1 MEGFSRFTEK
11 AQETLSRAQSIMV
24 EMSHTQL
31 DLEHVLQALLEQP
44 ESLAVRIL
52 QRMRVNP
59 DFVRSRVNQ
68 LLDRKPKVRLEGG
81 PVVTGQIYLTPQ
93 SKKLFD
99 DAGEEANRMRDE
111 YIGNEHL
118 FIAVLSARSSE
129 AQRILAELG
138 VTKGKIYS
146 AIRDIRGS
154 QSASDA
160 TAENRYQI
168 LEKYSTD
175 LTAAARQSKLD
186 PVVGR
191 NMEITRVMQI
201 LSRRTKNN
209 PALIGEPGVG
219 KTAIVEGLAQK
230 IVAGNVPE
238 ILKNRR
244 VLALDMAQLVAGSK
258 FRGEFEERLKAVI
271 QEIVN
276 SRGEIILFIDE
287 MHNVVGTGAAE
298 GAIDAAN
305 MLKPALARG
314 ELQAIGATTLDEYRK
329 HIEKDKALARRFQSI
344 FVGAPSVEDTVKI
357 LHGLRDRYESHHNL
371 KISDGA
377 LEQAAYLSNRY
388 ITDRFL
394 PDKAIDLIDEAAAKV
409 RIEIY
414 DMPESLRE
422 AEAKIRQLRLDE
434 EAAWRERDY
443 ERAANFKSEL
453 LKLEE
458 KLENARSDWLAEKDL
473 DEVVDE
479 DEVAAVVAS
488 ITGIP
493 VTSMLEE
500 ESDKLLRMESTVHE
514 RIVGQH
520 EAVTAVADALRRSR
534 SGLADPD
541 RPMGSFLFLG
551 PTGVGKTELARQ
563 LAAFMF
569 DDENAIVRVDMSEYG
584 ERHTVSRML
593 GAPPGYVGYQ
603 EGGQLSEVVRR
614 RPYQVVLFDEIEK
627 AHPEVLNVL
636 LQILDEG
643 RLTDGQGH
651 TVDFRNTI
659 VIMTSNVGA
668 KAISKQDNVGF
679 RPRPADASAEEAD
692 ERDYRDMKARL
703 VEQLRRSFRPE
714 FLNRIDEIIIFR
726 SLTKDEV
733 KRIVDILISDLRERL
748 VERKVGLHVT
758 DAARD
763 RILEL
768 GWDPDYG
775 ARPLRRTIQRE
786 VENRVAKLILESRC
800 PEGCEVVVD
809 AQDGEIVVESQG
821 GVKVEPDKVA
831 VEAGT

>member
-68 LLDRKPKVRLEGG
+68 LLDRKPKVKLEGG
-81 PVVTGQIYLTPQ
+81 PVVTEQVYLTPQ
-93 SKKLFD
+93 SKKLFEE
-99 DAGEEANRMRDE
+99 AGEEANRMRDE

-118 FIAVLSARSSE
+118 FMAVLSARSSE

-138 VTKGKIYS
+138 VTKGKIYA

-160 TAENRYQI
+160 TAESRYQI

-191 NMEITRVMQI
+191 DREISRVMQI

-230 IVAGNVPE
+230 VVKGNVPE

-244 VLALDMAQLVAGSK
+244 VLALDMALLLAGSK

-276 SRGEIILFIDE
+276 SHGEIILFIDE

-344 FVGAPSVEDTVKI
+344 FVGAPSVEDTVRI
-357 LHGLRDRYESHHNL
+357 LHGLRDRYEAHHNL

-414 DMPESLRE
+414 DMPEPLRE
-422 AEAKIRQLRLDE
+422 AERKIRQLRLDE

-458 KLENARSDWLAEKDL
+458 KLENARADWLAEKDL

-500 ESDKLLRMESTVHE
+500 EGDKLLRMESTVHE

-534 SGLADPD
+534 SGLADPE

-569 DDENAIVRVDMSEYG
+569 DDENAMVRVDMSEYG
-584 ERHTVSRML
+584 ERHTVSRMV

-659 VIMTSNVGA
+659 LIMTSNVGA

-679 RPRPADASAEEAD
+679 RPRPTDASAEEAD
-692 ERDYRDMKARL
+692 ERDYKEMKSRL
-703 VEQLRRSFRPE
+703 TEQLRKSFRPE

-733 KRIVDILISDLRERL
+733 KRIVDIVIGDLRDRL
-748 VERKVGLHVT
+748 VDRKVGLRVT
-758 DAARD
+758 TAAKD

-786 VENRVAKLILESRC
+786 VENRIAKLILENRC
-800 PEGCEVVVD
+800 PEDCEVVVD
-809 AQDGEIVVESQG
+809 AQDGAIVAESQG
-821 GVKVEPDKVA
+821 GVKVEPDKVT
-831 VEAGT
+831 VEAGL